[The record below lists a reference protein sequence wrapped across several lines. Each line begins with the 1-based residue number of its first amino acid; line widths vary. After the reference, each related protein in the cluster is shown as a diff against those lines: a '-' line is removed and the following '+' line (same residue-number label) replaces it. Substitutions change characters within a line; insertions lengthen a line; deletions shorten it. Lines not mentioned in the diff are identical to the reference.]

1 MSQQPTPHYT
11 ESAAQRL
18 DASAIRALVPP
29 LVAEWI
35 DLMGV
40 LPTLALVRA
49 YPGVQMKVPL
59 GTKPGVMSRRLVALL
74 GAPAAELFMFRHG
87 GEHLTVPSCAGMARA
102 LRDAEIVAAYERG
115 EKLHDIALATR
126 LTLRQLRYILK
137 MPGGVA
143 PSGPA
148 VMRAGRMGDGNPNQL
163 DLLGEPEAQP

>member
-1 MSQQPTPHYT
+1 MSKQPTPHYT

-29 LVAEWI
+29 LVAEWM

-59 GTKPGVMSRRLVALL
+59 GHKPGVMSRRLATLL
-74 GAPAAELFMFRHG
+74 GDTAAELFMFRYG
-87 GEHLTVPSCAGMARA
+87 GEHITVPSCAGLARA
-102 LRDAEIVAAYERG
+102 LRDAEITAAYDRG
-115 EKLHDIALATR
+115 DKLHEIALATG
-126 LTLRQLRYILK
+126 LTVRQLRYILK

-143 PSGPA
+143 PSPA

-163 DLLGEPEAQP
+163 VFDLGELEAQP